1 MYHHQNETVLESPY
15 NNYYLNMFIN
25 AFQELHIV
33 RSQ

>member
-1 MYHHQNETVLESPY
+1 MYNYQNVLESTY
-15 NNYYLNMFIN
+15 NNYYLKMFIN